1 MEPRKYEVPDPQLI
15 DKFREKAQ
23 AVAAV
28 VTEVETFEKAA
39 SYALQLTQ
47 KNTKPILAAPDL
59 SAENWELLK
68 YQGETTDVHCV
79 DAGLRGFTNGIG
91 VGLTYCEFG
100 IAETG
105 TIVMN
110 CPDENLRLTTMI
122 CDYHVC
128 ILKKSQIVENSFS
141 IKDELNTYMK
151 NTPDYTAFITGPS
164 RTADIER
171 VLTIGVHGPLE
182 LHILLMED

>member
-1 MEPRKYEVPDPQLI
+1 MEPRKYEDPDPLLL
-15 DKFREKAQ
+15 DKFRDKAQ
-23 AVAAV
+23 AVVAI
-28 VTEVETFEKAA
+28 VTEVETFEHAV
-39 SYALQLTQ
+39 SYALKLTQ

-59 SAENWELLK
+59 SVENWELLK
-68 YQGETTDVHCV
+68 HRGEETDIRCV
-79 DAGLRGFTNGIG
+79 DSGLRNFTDGIG
-91 VGLTYCEFG
+91 VGFTYCEFG

-110 CPDENLRLTTMI
+110 CPNEDLRLTTMI

-128 ILKKSQIVENSFS
+128 ILKKSQIVKNSFS
-141 IKDELNTYMK
+141 IKEELNSYMK